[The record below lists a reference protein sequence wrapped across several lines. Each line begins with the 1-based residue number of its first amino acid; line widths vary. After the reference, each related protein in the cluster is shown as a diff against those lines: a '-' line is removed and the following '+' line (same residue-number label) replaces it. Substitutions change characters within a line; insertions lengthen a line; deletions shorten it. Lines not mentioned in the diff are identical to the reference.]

1 MLTPRSRPPKDFVC
15 PITGQLFNDPVTLET
30 GQTYERKAIQEWV
43 KRGNTTCPITRQP
56 LSANSLPKTNYVLKR
71 LITSW
76 KEQHPELAQEF
87 SYSETPRNSFSPSS
101 LRENLLVSTASRTF
115 YSPSHTHTRNSTDSH
130 VHQRSKRFARAEVST
145 SPTSVI
151 SQATIETIING
162 LKPYI
167 SSLCTSENLEECEA
181 AVSAVAKLWKDS
193 KGDPAVLSYLS
204 EPTIVNGIVEILS
217 ASVSRDALK
226 TSVYVLSELTFSDE
240 SVGEILTSVDS
251 DFDCLA
257 ALFKNG
263 LAEAVVL
270 IYQLRPAF
278 AQLSAHNFIPSLV
291 QSIQSKTEDLDDFQF
306 AIEPKDAAIA
316 VLEHLLTGG
325 DENSRSVNAFDVIC
339 ANGIPALVKCLDRVE
354 GRKSII
360 SILLCCMR
368 ADKSSRNSIAS
379 TIELSPVLELFHSGD
394 DSVRGLCI
402 DFLSELVQLNRYTS
416 NIPFCNIL

>member
-1 MLTPRSRPPKDFVC
+1 M
-15 PITGQLFNDPVTLET
+15 
-30 GQTYERKAIQEWV
+30 
-43 KRGNTTCPITRQP
+43 
-56 LSANSLPKTNYVLKR
+56 
-71 LITSW
+71 
-76 KEQHPELAQEF
+76 
-87 SYSETPRNSFSPSS
+87 
-101 LRENLLVSTASRTF
+101 
-115 YSPSHTHTRNSTDSH
+115 
-130 VHQRSKRFARAEVST
+130 HQRSKRFARAEVST

-226 TSVYVLSELTFSDE
+226 TSVYVLSDLTFSDE

-368 ADKSSRNSIAS
+368 ADKSSRNSIAC